1 MKKLILLICML
12 AGMSSCYHEDALI
25 VPEQP
30 DKYNILTDDPS
41 DPTQH
46 FIYQFYQK
54 YQTVIITNPTEAD
67 YKFNFTANN
76 GIKITAPEQKQ
87 EIIDEGIEF
96 LQKVLLNLYSD
107 SFLKKNLPFSI
118 LLSEE
123 VRMASYGET
132 TIMNCYASS
141 SFIALGNVSSSLK
154 TMTDEEFVKNR
165 ADVNASFWAK
175 YISEVRGLFS
185 ISDAD
190 FYSQRVSQNILKDIE
205 NHTLILKENRH
216 NEVDMWVSYMA
227 FVFDLNFKS
236 SYLFIRENDYIHR
249 NMERLH
255 FTGNLKEDMLYAR
268 NIPIDINPIRKE
280 KSGTLSEYMQ
290 RAEYYLDEMEIKN
303 FAIEVD
309 SLARSYDNLYVYKTM
324 SQEEAADA
332 ITEDILHKKSDYIKD
347 FLKAT
352 EKSET
357 ESDVKKGKDMFI
369 QMEKLERLSIFER
382 EPETIPEV
390 DFYVAECSEFPTLGE
405 YYDGLTLAEA
415 IAIYEKIPGERLNGV
430 KGIGIDLHFP
440 DDDMYSGKCDLLAG
454 GRICREMLDAVPRY
468 KENRE
473 VRKAVKY
480 LENHFN
486 KKEELSLSKP
496 KKQEQAPR
504 L

>member
-154 TMTDEEFVKNR
+154 TMTDEEFVKIR
-165 ADVNASFWAK
+165 ADVNASFGQSICRK
-175 YISEVRGLFS
+175 SEDCLLFQMLFMKLVKKLNRNCTTRTG
-185 ISDAD
+185 I
-190 FYSQRVSQNILKDIE
+190 V
-205 NHTLILKENRH
+205 LKER
-216 NEVDMWVSYMA
+216 
-227 FVFDLNFKS
+227 
-236 SYLFIRENDYIHR
+236 
-249 NMERLH
+249 
-255 FTGNLKEDMLYAR
+255 
-268 NIPIDINPIRKE
+268 
-280 KSGTLSEYMQ
+280 TLM
-290 RAEYYLDEMEIKN
+290 K
-303 FAIEVD
+303 
-309 SLARSYDNLYVYKTM
+309 
-324 SQEEAADA
+324 
-332 ITEDILHKKSDYIKD
+332 
-347 FLKAT
+347 
-352 EKSET
+352 
-357 ESDVKKGKDMFI
+357 
-369 QMEKLERLSIFER
+369 SIF
-382 EPETIPEV
+382 I
-390 DFYVAECSEFPTLGE
+390 SMG
-405 YYDGLTLAEA
+405 
-415 IAIYEKIPGERLNGV
+415 
-430 KGIGIDLHFP
+430 
-440 DDDMYSGKCDLLAG
+440 
-454 GRICREMLDAVPRY
+454 
-468 KENRE
+468 
-473 VRKAVKY
+473 
-480 LENHFN
+480 
-486 KKEELSLSKP
+486 
-496 KKQEQAPR
+496 
-504 L
+504 

>member
-25 VPEQP
+25 VPDQP

-154 TMTDEEFVKNR
+154 TMTDEEFVKIR

-175 YISEVRGLFS
+175 YMSEVRGLFT
-185 ISDAD
+185 ISDA
-190 FYSQRVSQNILKDIE
+190 FYEASE
-205 NHTLILKENRH
+205 
-216 NEVDMWVSYMA
+216 EVEP
-227 FVFDLNFKS
+227 K
-236 SYLFIRENDYIHR
+236 
-249 NMERLH
+249 
-255 FTGNLKEDMLYAR
+255 LYDP
-268 NIPIDINPIRKE
+268 N
-280 KSGTLSEYMQ
+280 
-290 RAEYYLDEMEIKN
+290 
-303 FAIEVD
+303 
-309 SLARSYDNLYVYKTM
+309 
-324 SQEEAADA
+324 
-332 ITEDILHKKSDYIKD
+332 
-347 FLKAT
+347 
-352 EKSET
+352 
-357 ESDVKKGKDMFI
+357 
-369 QMEKLERLSIFER
+369 
-382 EPETIPEV
+382 
-390 DFYVAECSEFPTLGE
+390 
-405 YYDGLTLAEA
+405 
-415 IAIYEKIPGERLNGV
+415 
-430 KGIGIDLHFP
+430 
-440 DDDMYSGKCDLLAG
+440 
-454 GRICREMLDAVPRY
+454 
-468 KENRE
+468 
-473 VRKAVKY
+473 
-480 LENHFN
+480 
-486 KKEELSLSKP
+486 
-496 KKQEQAPR
+496 
-504 L
+504 

>member
-154 TMTDEEFVKNR
+154 ILLCVVNNQFNLTKNI
-165 ADVNASFWAK
+165 
-175 YISEVRGLFS
+175 YIMFS
-185 ISDAD
+185 IIS
-190 FYSQRVSQNILKDIE
+190 
-205 NHTLILKENRH
+205 
-216 NEVDMWVSYMA
+216 
-227 FVFDLNFKS
+227 
-236 SYLFIRENDYIHR
+236 
-249 NMERLH
+249 
-255 FTGNLKEDMLYAR
+255 
-268 NIPIDINPIRKE
+268 
-280 KSGTLSEYMQ
+280 
-290 RAEYYLDEMEIKN
+290 
-303 FAIEVD
+303 
-309 SLARSYDNLYVYKTM
+309 TM
-324 SQEEAADA
+324 
-332 ITEDILHKKSDYIKD
+332 
-347 FLKAT
+347 FL
-352 EKSET
+352 
-357 ESDVKKGKDMFI
+357 
-369 QMEKLERLSIFER
+369 
-382 EPETIPEV
+382 
-390 DFYVAECSEFPTLGE
+390 
-405 YYDGLTLAEA
+405 
-415 IAIYEKIPGERLNGV
+415 
-430 KGIGIDLHFP
+430 GIGIGYVLRNWSILQKTEKTISLTIFLLLFILGVSIGSNSLIVNNLGKFGWQAIVLAV
-440 DDDMYSGKCDLLAG
+440 SGVLGSLIAARLVLQLFFRKG
-454 GRICREMLDAVPRY
+454 GE
-468 KENRE
+468 
-473 VRKAVKY
+473 
-480 LENHFN
+480 
-486 KKEELSLSKP
+486 
-496 KKQEQAPR
+496 
-504 L
+504 

>member
-154 TMTDEEFVKNR
+154 TMTDEEFVKIR

-175 YISEVRGLFS
+175 YMSEVRGLFT
-185 ISDAD
+185 ISDAFYEASEENSYIDEDWPD
-190 FYSQRVSQNILKDIE
+190 FNSIYAPLKSEDLAQWM
-205 NHTLILKENRH
+205 N
-216 NEVDMWVSYMA
+216 
-227 FVFDLNFKS
+227 FVFEKTPAEIQEICDK
-236 SYLFIRENDYIHR
+236 YPVMKKKYDVIREA
-249 NMERLH
+249 
-255 FTGNLKEDMLYAR
+255 MLE
-268 NIPIDINPIRKE
+268 NGFD
-280 KSGTLSEYMQ
+280 LS
-290 RAEYYLDEMEIKN
+290 
-303 FAIEVD
+303 
-309 SLARSYDNLYVYKTM
+309 
-324 SQEEAADA
+324 
-332 ITEDILHKKSDYIKD
+332 
-347 FLKAT
+347 
-352 EKSET
+352 
-357 ESDVKKGKDMFI
+357 
-369 QMEKLERLSIFER
+369 KLEL
-382 EPETIPEV
+382 
-390 DFYVAECSEFPTLGE
+390 
-405 YYDGLTLAEA
+405 
-415 IAIYEKIPGERLNGV
+415 
-430 KGIGIDLHFP
+430 
-440 DDDMYSGKCDLLAG
+440 
-454 GRICREMLDAVPRY
+454 
-468 KENRE
+468 
-473 VRKAVKY
+473 
-480 LENHFN
+480 
-486 KKEELSLSKP
+486 
-496 KKQEQAPR
+496 
-504 L
+504 

>member
-154 TMTDEEFVKNR
+154 ILLCVVNNQFNLTKNI
-165 ADVNASFWAK
+165 
-175 YISEVRGLFS
+175 YIMFS
-185 ISDAD
+185 IIS
-190 FYSQRVSQNILKDIE
+190 
-205 NHTLILKENRH
+205 
-216 NEVDMWVSYMA
+216 
-227 FVFDLNFKS
+227 
-236 SYLFIRENDYIHR
+236 
-249 NMERLH
+249 
-255 FTGNLKEDMLYAR
+255 
-268 NIPIDINPIRKE
+268 
-280 KSGTLSEYMQ
+280 
-290 RAEYYLDEMEIKN
+290 
-303 FAIEVD
+303 
-309 SLARSYDNLYVYKTM
+309 TM
-324 SQEEAADA
+324 
-332 ITEDILHKKSDYIKD
+332 
-347 FLKAT
+347 FL
-352 EKSET
+352 
-357 ESDVKKGKDMFI
+357 
-369 QMEKLERLSIFER
+369 
-382 EPETIPEV
+382 
-390 DFYVAECSEFPTLGE
+390 
-405 YYDGLTLAEA
+405 
-415 IAIYEKIPGERLNGV
+415 
-430 KGIGIDLHFP
+430 GIGIGYGLRNWSILQKTEKTISLTIFLLLFILGVSIGSNSLIVNNLGKFGWQAIILAV
-440 DDDMYSGKCDLLAG
+440 SGVLGSLLAARLVLQLFFKKG
-454 GRICREMLDAVPRY
+454 G
-468 KENRE
+468 
-473 VRKAVKY
+473 
-480 LENHFN
+480 
-486 KKEELSLSKP
+486 
-496 KKQEQAPR
+496 KQ
-504 L
+504 